1 MPPPEHEDHKIF
13 KVQAVIDI
21 IKRKFQTQ
29 RLYTP
34 HENISIDES
43 MVSYRGKT
51 PHLRQYMPN
60 KHHARFGIKVWCICD
75 ASSHYTVNFEIYKG
89 AHNAQDRTEE
99 GVTHCLVMRLLRET
113 DLLHQGYHVGLDNY
127 FSSPKLF
134 FELLENGTLAT
145 GTVRSHRKGLPKQLL
160 ATRLRNQEV
169 CERRKGRLLCV
180 AYKDGSKRPV
190 LISTSSKAGMSET
203 TNARGRPVT
212 RPNVVNTYNKA
223 MGGVDTSDAR
233 LYAYLTE
240 RRSMKW
246 STKLV
251 FSLLGRCMFNAAI
264 LYNEHTTHAPKLSRY
279 HFNVEVLEA
288 LVGEYKPAK
297 VNRKRRSRVEIDA
310 ARAAADADQP
320 AQDAPLDP
328 PAHPYAP
335 AAPRHKLIKIGGG
348 LRRQCMHKHQGRQR
362 TVWKC
367 AECDVTLCPE
377 CFAPYHSERGL
388 HL

>member
-1 MPPPEHEDHKIF
+1 
-13 KVQAVIDI
+13 
-21 IKRKFQTQ
+21 
-29 RLYTP
+29 
-34 HENISIDES
+34 
-43 MVSYRGKT
+43 
-51 PHLRQYMPN
+51 
-60 KHHARFGIKVWCICD
+60 
-75 ASSHYTVNFEIYKG
+75 
-89 AHNAQDRTEE
+89 
-99 GVTHCLVMRLLRET
+99 
-113 DLLHQGYHVGLDNY
+113 
-127 FSSPKLF
+127 
-134 FELLENGTLAT
+134 
-145 GTVRSHRKGLPKQLL
+145 
-160 ATRLRNQEV
+160 
-169 CERRKGRLLCV
+169 
-180 AYKDGSKRPV
+180 
-190 LISTSSKAGMSET
+190 MSET